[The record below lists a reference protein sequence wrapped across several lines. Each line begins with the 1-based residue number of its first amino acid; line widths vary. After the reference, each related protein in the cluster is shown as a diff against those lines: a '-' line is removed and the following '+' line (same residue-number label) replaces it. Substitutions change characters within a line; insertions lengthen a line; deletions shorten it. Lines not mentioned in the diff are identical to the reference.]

1 MLPLGYLYLHCS
13 KVVLLIT
20 TDYLFIYLLVKLRG
34 GVDQSFEADWEFL
47 NTLWTDGMCAKL
59 QVVRIIDIAW
69 LPNEISFMKLMLS
82 KARLLRTLYVDGHPD
97 YFDDSLTDLLKCKR
111 ASAQAR
117 VLFEGKET

>member
-1 MLPLGYLYLHCS
+1 
-13 KVVLLIT
+13 
-20 TDYLFIYLLVKLRG
+20 
-34 GVDQSFEADWEFL
+34 
-47 NTLWTDGMCAKL
+47 MCANL
-59 QVVRIIDIAW
+59 QTVEMSSIIW

-82 KARLLRTLYVDGHPD
+82 KARLLLTLYVDGHPD